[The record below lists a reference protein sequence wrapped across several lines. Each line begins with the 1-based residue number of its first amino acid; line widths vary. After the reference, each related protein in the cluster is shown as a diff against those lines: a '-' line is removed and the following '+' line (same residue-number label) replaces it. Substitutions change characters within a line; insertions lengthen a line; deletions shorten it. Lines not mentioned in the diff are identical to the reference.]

1 MKGIFIT
8 DEGTDGAGKSTQI
21 KLLTEYLSQKGYSVV
36 LTREPGGTQIG
47 EKIRDLILDSSN
59 TAMTNETEALLYA
72 AARAQHVAEKIIPA
86 LKDGKVVICDRFI
99 DSSFVYQGF
108 ARKLGVN
115 FIQQINETALNRL
128 QPELTLYFDLS
139 PEVGIGRKKNMQE
152 LDRMERESAPF
163 HQRVYDGYQ
172 KLAEEYPERIKKID
186 ADRSIGEVHQAV
198 VAEID
203 QLLAKRRKDV

>member
-8 DEGTDGAGKSTQI
+8 AEGTDGAGKSTQI

-152 LDRMERESAPF
+152 LDRMERESAMF

>member
-8 DEGTDGAGKSTQI
+8 AEGTDGAGKSTQI

-139 PEVGIGRKKNMQE
+139 PELGIGRKKNMQE
-152 LDRMERESAPF
+152 LDRMERESAMF